1 MAESSGLSQVIFRL
15 SQHDIAG
22 EVNLKPQAWRVL
34 TAIDGSHTIAEVA
47 QSVGLGEEVVAGI
60 VEMLFKSGF
69 LEIAPG
75 SPPMPRPTLDAQVLA
90 NLSKELTLAMGPM
103 AEIILDEEIAALGEK
118 RDQFPVER
126 LPELVERLSASI
138 RVDAKRVQFQQTM
151 LDFIRRTL

>member
-1 MAESSGLSQVIFRL
+1 MPESSGLSQVIFRL

-34 TAIDGSHTIAEVA
+34 SVIDGSHTVA
-47 QSVGLGEEVVAGI
+47 QVAESVGLGEDVVAGI

-69 LEIAPG
+69 LELAPG
-75 SPPMPRPTLDAQVLA
+75 SPSMPRPTLDSQVFA
-90 NLSKELTLAMGPM
+90 NLSKELTRVMGPM

-118 RDQFPVER
+118 REQFPVER

-138 RVDAKRVQFQQTM
+138 RVDSKRVEFQQTM
-151 LDFIRRTL
+151 LEIIRRSQ